1 MSTKKFL
8 AVFDG
13 LKYSS
18 GTAKYAV
25 QLSGA
30 SDAYLVGVFL
40 DDFTYHSY
48 SLTGRGSYEKLLAER
63 RALQEA
69 DEQTRHDS
77 AREFDKVC
85 DAAGVSHIIHH
96 DHSLASQEILMESVY
111 ADLLIANKGET
122 FTQYQQEVPASFIRD
137 ILAGAECPVIL
148 VPDEFKPINK
158 IIMLYDGAPS
168 SVYAIKLFSY
178 LFPNFGQLP
187 AEVITVKPYGAS
199 HHVPESRRLNELMDR
214 HFKDVVYTVIEGNPD
229 REIIEQLKYRQQ
241 DELIVLGAYHR
252 TGVSRWFK
260 PSMADLLLTKLRAP
274 LFVAHR

>member
-25 QLSGA
+25 QLAGA

-48 SLTGRGSYEKLLAER
+48 SLTGRGGYEKLLAER
-63 RALQEA
+63 KELQEA
-69 DEQTRHDS
+69 DAQTRHDS
-77 AREFDKVC
+77 AKEFDKVC
-85 DAAGVSHIIHH
+85 DAVGVNHVIHH
-96 DHSLASQEILMESVY
+96 DHSLASQEILIESAY
-111 ADLLIANKGET
+111 ADLLIASKEET
-122 FTQYQQEVPASFIRD
+122 FTQYEQDVPASFIRD
-137 ILAGAECPVIL
+137 LLAGAECPVIL

-178 LFPNFGQLP
+178 LFPNLRQLP
-187 AEVITVKPYGAS
+187 VEVITVKSYGS
-199 HHVPESRRLNELMDR
+199 NRHVPENRRLKELMER
-214 HFKDVVYTVIEGNPD
+214 HFAEVVYTVVEGDPE

-241 DELIVLGAYHR
+241 DELIVLGAYQR
-252 TGVSRWFK
+252 TGISRWFK
-260 PSMADLLLTKLRAP
+260 PSMADLLLAGLKAP